1 MENFRLL
8 FENCSPIVLP
18 IVRTSSRKV
27 SGCLGS
33 FIWPLFETWGRG
45 RGGRMWPGSGRIEV
59 FLVLE
64 FFVLGEKF
72 RRWLQGYRKLTKG
85 EGGEMDGELAEIWRK
100 WFTMICFAWYT
111 WHIRCSVKSRE
122 GRDIDCWCNNE
133 MVYWRRE
140 SRMIWKIVFIFFERK
155 KKTCAIRG
163 LRHRRN
169 FCGMH
174 SHTHSPTTLNKR
186 RGKLI
191 FTFYCCIYIS
201 FNIQRKQHSPKNTCF
216 NLTSTFVR
224 KEFWNYI
231 CKFSYC
237 MYIYIKQIFY
247 FIHRIPLQNVS
258 AIRTG
263 ITTIIRLPQHPGV
276 VFFPPKNSTILSIFI
291 PNPTLAIINIRENE
305 KKEETVDDHCV
316 NLRSVSSSN
325 ETVDMAR
332 GNREYL
338 DPGWDR
344 CSTFRKGHREEKEGT
359 MVHRVAGL
367 ERKRI

>member
-59 FLVLE
+59 LLVLE

-100 WFTMICFAWYT
+100 WFTMICFGWYT

-174 SHTHSPTTLNKR
+174 SHTHSPTND
-186 RGKLI
+186 
-191 FTFYCCIYIS
+191 
-201 FNIQRKQHSPKNTCF
+201 
-216 NLTSTFVR
+216 
-224 KEFWNYI
+224 E
-231 CKFSYC
+231 
-237 MYIYIKQIFY
+237 
-247 FIHRIPLQNVS
+247 
-258 AIRTG
+258 
-263 ITTIIRLPQHPGV
+263 
-276 VFFPPKNSTILSIFI
+276 
-291 PNPTLAIINIRENE
+291 EN
-305 KKEETVDDHCV
+305 
-316 NLRSVSSSN
+316 
-325 ETVDMAR
+325 
-332 GNREYL
+332 
-338 DPGWDR
+338 
-344 CSTFRKGHREEKEGT
+344 
-359 MVHRVAGL
+359 
-367 ERKRI
+367 